1 MAAGAGGGAPALDFQ
16 TLPTVTLVGE
26 AEEDQEV
33 KILVFLVR
41 CRESGFM
48 GILPRAEMVAHLLAP
63 WWTRIRKSLW
73 LSSAPS
79 L

>member
-1 MAAGAGGGAPALDFQ
+1 MATGTGGSTAALDFAAIASLIAGS
-16 TLPTVTLVGE
+16 TPGRALPTVTLVGE

-48 GILPRAEMVAHLLAP
+48 GILPRQK
-63 WWTRIRKSLW
+63 WSCSYWSL
-73 LSSAPS
+73 
-79 L
+79 